1 MRKGDFQYA
10 SGGVSLLAD
19 LTRTTGLPRDPCRV
33 LQRTPL
39 RMREL
44 TETFHLWKS
53 PKAYTLTCTVSY
65 LPTYIL
71 FINQCVIGRRSGLK
85 SGCIYFVS
93 LSK

>member
-10 SGGVSLLAD
+10 SGSVSLLSD

-53 PKAYTLTCTVSY
+53 PKSLHTY
-65 LPTYIL
+65 LHSFLSADI
-71 FINQCVIGRRSGLK
+71 
-85 SGCIYFVS
+85 CIVY
-93 LSK
+93 